1 MLDWI
6 RNWFQASSI
15 GPANRESPI
24 LWALVESYVATLA
37 ENSKTQEATVA
48 TKEYFSNVGIPA
60 KNWTYSVGRPANE
73 PEGFRWIPLE
83 AGFGLKVCL

>member
-1 MLDWI
+1 MLDWFW
-6 RNWFQASSI
+6 NWFQVSAK
-15 GPANRESPI
+15 PESPI

-37 ENSKTQEATVA
+37 ENAKTQEAIVA

-60 KNWTYSVGRPANE
+60 KNWTYSVERPSDE

-83 AGFGLKVCL
+83 AGFGLKVSL

>member
-1 MLDWI
+1 MFDWI
-6 RNWFQASSI
+6 RNWFQVS
-15 GPANRESPI
+15 ANREIPI

-37 ENSKTQEATVA
+37 ENAKTQEATAA
-48 TKEYFSNVGIPA
+48 TKEYFSNVGVST
-60 KNWTYSVGRPANE
+60 KSWTYSVEKPTDE